1 MRKTVLVVAMVM
13 AWILAG
19 ALPAGAAPGAEPSWS
34 GDYSLMRFA
43 ASKTGTSAAA
53 SQREPDFSN
62 VYTFASGCAD
72 GECVASVVAGPPPA
86 NESLQNRP
94 IDYIWDGTSWVHTY
108 DWVWDCYRGEGV
120 PKDYNDARSV
130 AYYTPQPDGSFEGV
144 WETTIYGGYCDGTV
158 IMNVAAYPVPV
169 IPALP
174 PMFGSS

>member
-1 MRKTVLVVAMVM
+1 MVM
-13 AWILAG
+13 AWIFAG
-19 ALPAGAAPGAEPSWS
+19 ALPAGAAPGDDPSWS

-43 ASKTGTSAAA
+43 GSKTGTSAAA

-62 VYTFASGCAD
+62 VYTFATDCIGGD
-72 GECVASVVAGPPPA
+72 CVASVVAGPPPA

-108 DWVWDCYRGEGV
+108 DWVWDCFKGEGV

-144 WETTIYGGYCDGTV
+144 WTTTIYGGYCDGTV
-158 IMNVAAYPVPV
+158 VMNVAAYPVPV
-169 IPALP
+169 VPALP